1 MIWILYLFNRTQ
13 GRCGSSAAWM
23 SLFPLWVLLGSYL
36 CSGTCW
42 RRMRRWARILNL
54 EDMPPLSFA
63 QRKRDYRV
71 NLNSPQLC
79 KADIYIYTYI
89 YLYIQKIYIEKFCLT
104 SEKVLSDERKS
115 SVWRALRRETQNRC
129 VLFNSLTYVYLALLP
144 QHWALYA
151 NVDLTPTFIYILMY
165 MYIF

>member
-79 KADIYIYTYI
+79 KADIYIYIYI
-89 YLYIQKIYIEKFCLT
+89 FIYTENIYIEKFCLT
-104 SEKVLSDERKS
+104 SEKVLSDARLGAK
-115 SVWRALRRETQNRC
+115 LRVTENRC

-151 NVDLTPTFIYILMY
+151 NVDSTLTFIYILMY
-165 MYIF
+165 MYIL